1 MAFMARNVLDLS
13 KLPPPA
19 AVETLSFADIVAD
32 IKADLIERAPAT
44 AAVLDLES
52 EPMVKLLEAFGYRE
66 LMLRNRINKVA
77 LADTLAYSFGADL
90 DVAAANLGVA
100 RLEGEA
106 DEAFR
111 ARAVM
116 APESWSVAGPE
127 EGYIYNARSA
137 DPAVADIAVSSP
149 VPGVVRVVVLSHAV
163 DGVADAVLLAR
174 VATALN
180 KETVRPL
187 GEEVEVVSA
196 GVTTWDIVATLKI
209 LGGPEQTTVEEA
221 AAAAARRYA
230 AARRKLNKGVKHKA
244 VIAALMQ
251 EGVEDVELVSPP
263 DDVPAVEDTAPVL
276 GDLILTIEV
285 VG

>member
-1 MAFMARNVLDLS
+1 MARNVLDLS

-52 EPMVKLLEAFGYRE
+52 EPMVKLLEAFAYRE

-100 RLEGEA
+100 RLEGEE

-127 EGYIYNARSA
+127 EGYIFNARSA
-137 DPAVADIAVSSP
+137 DPAVADVAVSSP
-149 VPGVVRVVVLSHAV
+149 VPGLVRVVVLSHAV
-163 DGVADAVLLAR
+163 DGVADAGLLAT
-174 VATALN
+174 VASALN

-187 GEEVEVVSA
+187 AEEVEVVSA
-196 GVTTWDIVATLKI
+196 GVAAWNVVATLKI
-209 LGGPEQTTVEEA
+209 LPGPEQTTVEEA
-221 AAAAARRYA
+221 AVAAVRRYA

-244 VIAALMQ
+244 LIAALMQ
-251 EGVEDVELVSPP
+251 EGVEDVELISPA
-263 DDVPAVEDTAPVL
+263 DDVPAAADTAPVL